1 MTLCRSRRRQVVEIH
16 CCRLFCWAHN
26 PKVGG
31 SNPPPRNQWNHKVRG
46 AKIQAPLLNM
56 RVVCAFYWIAARL
69 GVATCG
75 WRIVISPLIL
85 RNFRILLRFCDARSG
100 RPFDPFHRYP
110 GSSARTWR
118 CPFPRCR
125 VASAQASTPDPE
137 SLPATSAESV
147 RVGPDP
153 CRLAGAL
160 AASHSPAPLCH
171 CAEALDPARP
181 SPSHVQAKVPHA
193 VLPQSPSQARPEG
206 TECRTHPCG
215 CGNEATEPPLGLSA
229 NC

>member
-1 MTLCRSRRRQVVEIH
+1 MVPSISFSGRECRHADKIFAFPARTEFSVTT
-16 CCRLFCWAHN
+16 
-26 PKVGG
+26 PKVGCARR
-31 SNPPPRNQWNHKVRG
+31 PCCT
-46 AKIQAPLLNM
+46 PL
-56 RVVCAFYWIAARL
+56 RC
-69 GVATCG
+69 GCG
-75 WRIVISPLIL
+75 WRIVISPIIR
-85 RNFRILLRFCDARSG
+85 RNFRILLRFCDVRSG

-147 RVGPDP
+147 RVGPDL
-153 CRLAGAL
+153 CSLAGAL
-160 AASHSPAPLCH
+160 AASHSPASICH

-181 SPSHVQAKVPHA
+181 SPSHVQEKVPHA

-229 NC
+229 NCGTDRLGLQPSD